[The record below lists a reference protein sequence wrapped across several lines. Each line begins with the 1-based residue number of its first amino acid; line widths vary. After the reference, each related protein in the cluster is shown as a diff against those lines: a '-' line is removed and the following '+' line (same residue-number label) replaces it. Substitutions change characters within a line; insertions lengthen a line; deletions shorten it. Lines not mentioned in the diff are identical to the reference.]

1 MQNLDINKLIEFK
14 DDKFNPVVLV
24 NEPDARVVLLC
35 LRAGQKVPEH
45 SAAGVVTVQGIT
57 GHATF
62 YDGDEPCEMFAGML
76 VRLEPG
82 RPHRVEAH
90 EDAALLVTITKI
102 PQAASAGEAPSMPER
117 ELDLRG
123 VPRPERHPL
132 VFSLFDRLAVG
143 ESFII
148 FNDHDPQPLRM
159 QIEQMREGE
168 MNWEYIERGEGM
180 FRIRITRTAPA
191 AGRQGVVSTGTA
203 ESPTSIGRA

>member
-1 MQNLDINKLIEFK
+1 MRKLDINKLIEFK
-14 DDKFNPVVLV
+14 DNKFNPVVLV

-62 YDGDEPCEMFAGML
+62 YDGDGPCEMFAGML

-90 EDAALLVTITKI
+90 DDAALLVTITKT
-102 PQAASAGEAPSMPER
+102 PQAAKTDEAPPMMER

-123 VPRPERHPL
+123 VPRPERHTL
-132 VFSLFDRLAVG
+132 VFALFDRLAVG
-143 ESFII
+143 KSFALV
-148 FNDHDPQPLRM
+148 NDHDPQPLRM

-168 MNWEYIERGEGM
+168 MNWEYIERGEEM
-180 FRIRITRTAPA
+180 FRIRITRIAP
-191 AGRQGVVSTGTA
+191 AGRQGAVSTGTA